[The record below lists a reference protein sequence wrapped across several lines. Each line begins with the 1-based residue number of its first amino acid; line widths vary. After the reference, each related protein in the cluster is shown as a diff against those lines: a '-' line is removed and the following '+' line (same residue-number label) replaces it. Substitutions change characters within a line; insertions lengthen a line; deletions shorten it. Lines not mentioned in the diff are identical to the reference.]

1 MARASG
7 AGRII
12 ATDINAYRLDAA
24 KRLGAD
30 CAINAEEDVPACL
43 RQANDKRL
51 ADLVIVCTGAL
62 PAFGQALKSVD
73 RGGTVLFFAPTEPGV
88 DLPVPVN
95 EFWRN
100 GITLMPSY
108 GGSPVDISIAIE
120 MIRAR
125 RVPVHEMITHRLGLA
140 ETGRGFQLVAEA
152 GESIKV
158 IIEPQR

>member
-1 MARASG
+1 MARVSG
-7 AGRII
+7 AARII
-12 ATDINAYRLDAA
+12 ATDISDYRLDAA
-24 KRLGAD
+24 QRLGAD
-30 CAINAEEDVPACL
+30 VVIHAEEDVPAHL
-43 RQANDKRL
+43 RQSNEDRL

-62 PAFGQALKSVD
+62 SAFHQALQAVD

-108 GGSPVDISIAIE
+108 GAGPFDIGIAIDLL
-120 MIRAR
+120 RAH

-140 ETGRGFQLVAEA
+140 ETGVGFQLVAEG

>member
-1 MARASG
+1 MARATG

-12 ATDINAYRLDAA
+12 ATDISEYRLEAA
-24 KRLGAD
+24 QRFGAD
-30 CAINAEEDVPACL
+30 CVVHTAADVPSRL

-62 PAFGQALKSVD
+62 PAFQQALESVD

-88 DLPVPVN
+88 DIPVPVN

-108 GGSPVDISIAIE
+108 GGSPFDIGTAIE
-120 MIRAR
+120 LIRAR